1 MGYVHGVQGGE
12 PWKPASARGE
22 WLKGHRSTW
31 PTGGQGEGAVPFPTE
46 LPPQSDKSPR
56 GCVGAEREE
65 ERGFRWIL
73 VKRTAEALARGMSFS
88 HL

>member
-1 MGYVHGVQGGE
+1 METSLCQRGVAQRAQ
-12 PWKPASARGE
+12 KHLAN
-22 WLKGHRSTW
+22 
-31 PTGGQGEGAVPFPTE
+31 GGQGEGAVPFPTE

>member
-1 MGYVHGVQGGE
+1 MYTECREGSLGNQPLPEGSG
-12 PWKPASARGE
+12 S
-22 WLKGHRSTW
+22 KGTEALGQR
-31 PTGGQGEGAVPFPTE
+31 GGQGEGAVPFPTE

-73 VKRTAEALARGMSFS
+73 VKRTAEALTRGMSFS

>member
-1 MGYVHGVQGGE
+1 MYTECREGSLGNQPLPEGSG
-12 PWKPASARGE
+12 S
-22 WLKGHRSTW
+22 KGTEAL
-31 PTGGQGEGAVPFPTE
+31 GQWGAGEGAVPFPTE

-65 ERGFRWIL
+65 KRGFRWIL
-73 VKRTAEALARGMSFS
+73 VKRTAGALARGMSFS